1 MQKVYNGE
9 HIEGRIFTHEL
20 KIKTVQ
26 NQASANFGKEFISG
40 TLDVAV
46 DEEGMNVIQTHFTYV
61 APVTSTGKTNSTFFA
76 LKKIIDEGKGRTWVV
91 NGKDAATKVKIDT
104 TLALNDFYTTDD
116 QLVSVMQNEGGFVT
130 IINELCSEIERN
142 TFKTDMVIT
151 NVTRVEKDE
160 EKNIDADYVV
170 VKGVI
175 FNFRNAIMP
184 VEFRVENVGG
194 MKYFEDLEASNA
206 NPVFTQ
212 VWGRINSNT
221 IKMVRTEESAFGENS
236 VQTYE
241 RKVKKWVITGTKK
254 VPYDFG
260 DEKVLTMEELQ
271 KAAQDR
277 EVYLADIKKRRD
289 EYQASKTSSTPAV
302 QTAAPSAPVNKGGFT
317 F

>member
-9 HIEGRIFTHEL
+9 HIEGRVFTHDL

-26 NQASANFGKEFISG
+26 NQASANFGKEFIAG

-46 DEEGMNVIQTHFTYV
+46 DEAGLNVIQIHFTYV
-61 APVTSTGKTNSTFFA
+61 TPTTSTGKTNVTFSE
-76 LKKIIDEGKGRTWVV
+76 LKRIIDSGKTWLTS
-91 NGKDAATKVKIDT
+91 GKDEATKVKIDNT
-104 TLALNDFYTTDD
+104 TLAVNDFYTQDD

-130 IINELCSEIERN
+130 IVNDICDEIERN
-142 TFKTDMVIT
+142 TFKADIVIT

-160 EKNIDADYVV
+160 EKNIPEDYVV
-170 VKGVI
+170 VKGNI
-175 FNFRNAIMP
+175 FNFRNAIFP

-194 MKYFEDLEASNA
+194 MKYFEDLDASNA

-221 IKMVRTEESAFGENS
+221 IKVVRTEESAFGEDS
-236 VQTYE
+236 VQSFE

-260 DEKVLTMEELQ
+260 DEKVLTEEELK
-271 KAAQDR
+271 KATQDR
-277 EVYLADIKKRRD
+277 EIYLADIKKRRD
-289 EYQASKTSSTPAV
+289 EYQASKSSTSAPAQV
-302 QTAAPSAPVNKGGFT
+302 AAPSAPANKGGFT

>member
-1 MQKVYNGE
+1 MQKMYNGE
-9 HIEGRIFTHEL
+9 HIEGRIFEHAL
-20 KIKTVQ
+20 AIKTVQ
-26 NQASANFGKEFISG
+26 NQASANFGKEFIAG

-46 DEEGMNVIQTHFTYV
+46 DEEGLNVIQVHFTYV
-61 APVTSTGKTNSTFFA
+61 TAVTSSGKTNSTFTA
-76 LKKIIDEGKGRTWVV
+76 LKKIIEEGKTWITS
-91 NGKDAATKVKIDT
+91 GKDEATKVKIDT
-104 TLALNDFYTTDD
+104 ALALNDFYTADD

-151 NVTRVEKDE
+151 SVNRIEKDE
-160 EKNIDADYVV
+160 ERNIPEDYVT

-175 FNFRNAIMP
+175 FNFRNAILP

-194 MKYFEDLEASNA
+194 MKYFEDLDASNA
-206 NPVFTQ
+206 NPIFTK

-221 IKMVRTEESAFGENS
+221 IKVVKKEESAFGEDS

-241 RKVKKWVITGTKK
+241 RKVKKWVITGTNK

-271 KAAQDR
+271 KASQDR

-289 EYQASKTSSTPAV
+289 EYQASKSNGNSAQV
-302 QTAAPSAPVNKGGFT
+302 AAPSAPANKGGFT

>member
-1 MQKVYNGE
+1 MQKMYNGE
-9 HIEGRIFTHEL
+9 HIEGRIFEHGLT
-20 KIKTVQ
+20 IKTVQ
-26 NQASANFGKEFISG
+26 NQASANFGKEFIAG

-46 DEEGMNVIQTHFTYV
+46 DEEGLNVIQVHFTYV
-61 APVTSTGKTNSTFFA
+61 TAVTSTGKTNSTFSA
-76 LKKIIDEGKGRTWVV
+76 LKKIIEEGKTWITS
-91 NGKDAATKVKIDT
+91 GKDEATKVKIDT
-104 TLALNDFYTTDD
+104 ALALNDFYTNDD

-130 IINELCSEIERN
+130 IVNELCSEIERN

-160 EKNIDADYVV
+160 EKNIPEDYVT

-184 VEFRVENVGG
+184 VEFRVENAGG

-206 NPVFTQ
+206 SPVFTR

-221 IKMVRTEESAFGENS
+221 VKVVRTEESAFGEDS

-241 RKVKKWVITGTKK
+241 RKVKKWVITGTNK
-254 VPYDFG
+254 VPHDFG

-289 EYQASKTSSTPAV
+289 EYQASKTATTPA
-302 QTAAPSAPVNKGGFT
+302 QTAAPSAPANKGGFT

>member
-9 HIEGRIFTHEL
+9 HIEGRVFTHDL

-26 NQASANFGKEFISG
+26 NQASANFGKEFIAG

-46 DEEGMNVIQTHFTYV
+46 DEAGLNVIQTHFTYV
-61 APVTSTGKTNSTFFA
+61 TPTTSTGKTNATFSE
-76 LKKIIDEGKGRTWVV
+76 LKRIIDSGKTWLT
-91 NGKDAATKVKIDT
+91 NGKDEATKVKIDT
-104 TLALNDFYTTDD
+104 ALAVNDFYTADD

-130 IINELCSEIERN
+130 IVNDICDEIERN

-160 EKNIDADYVV
+160 EKNIPEDYVV

-175 FNFRNAIMP
+175 FNFRNAILP

-194 MKYFEDLEASNA
+194 MKYFEDLDASNA

-221 IKMVRTEESAFGENS
+221 IKVVRTEESAFGEDS
-236 VQTYE
+236 VQSFE

-271 KAAQDR
+271 KASQDR
-277 EVYLADIKKRRD
+277 EVYLADVKKRRD
-289 EYQASKTSSTPAV
+289 EYQASKGSSTSASTPQV
-302 QTAAPSAPVNKGGFT
+302 AAPSAPANKGGFT

>member
-9 HIEGRIFTHEL
+9 HIEGRVFTHDL

-40 TLDVAV
+40 TLDTAV
-46 DEEGMNVIQTHFTYV
+46 DEAGLNVIQTHFTYV
-61 APVTSTGKTNSTFFA
+61 TATTSTGKANSTFSE
-76 LKKIIDEGKGRTWVV
+76 LKRIIDSGKTWIKD
-91 NGKDAATKVKIDT
+91 GKDEATKVKIDT
-104 TLALNDFYTTDD
+104 ALAVNDFYTTDD
-116 QLVSVMQNEGGFVT
+116 QLVSIMQNEGGFVT
-130 IINELCSEIERN
+130 IVNEICDEIKRN
-142 TFKTDMVIT
+142 TFKADMVIT

-160 EKNIDADYVV
+160 EKNIQEDYVV

-175 FNFRNAIMP
+175 FNFRNAILP

-194 MKYFEDLEASNA
+194 MKYFEDLDASNS

-221 IKMVRTEESAFGENS
+221 IKIPKTEESAFGEDL
-236 VQTYE
+236 VQSFE

-271 KAAQDR
+271 KASQDR
-277 EVYLADIKKRRD
+277 EVYLADVKKRRN
-289 EYQASKTSSTPAV
+289 EYLASKGSSASAPAPQV
-302 QTAAPSAPVNKGGFT
+302 AAPSAPANKGGFT

>member
-9 HIEGRIFTHEL
+9 HIEGRVFTHDL

-40 TLDVAV
+40 TLDTAV
-46 DEEGMNVIQTHFTYV
+46 DEAGLNVIQTHFTYV
-61 APVTSTGKTNSTFFA
+61 TATTSTGKANATFSE
-76 LKKIIDEGKGRTWVV
+76 LKRIIDSGKTWIKD
-91 NGKDAATKVKIDT
+91 GKDEATKVKIDT
-104 TLALNDFYTTDD
+104 ALAVNDFYTADD
-116 QLVSVMQNEGGFVT
+116 QLVSIMQNEGGFVT
-130 IINELCSEIERN
+130 IVNEICDEIERN

-160 EKNIDADYVV
+160 EKNIPEDYVV

-175 FNFRNAIMP
+175 FNFRNAILP

-194 MKYFEDLEASNA
+194 MKYFEDLDASNA

-221 IKMVRTEESAFGENS
+221 IKVVRTEESAFGEDS
-236 VQTYE
+236 VQSFE

-271 KAAQDR
+271 KASQDR
-277 EVYLADIKKRRD
+277 EVYLADVKKRRD
-289 EYQASKTSSTPAV
+289 EYQASKGSSTSAPAPQV
-302 QTAAPSAPVNKGGFT
+302 AAPSAPANKGGFT

>member
-9 HIEGRIFTHEL
+9 HIEGRVFTHDL
-20 KIKTVQ
+20 KVKKVQ
-26 NQASANFGKEFISG
+26 NQASANFGKDFITG

-46 DEEGMNVIQTHFTYV
+46 DEAGLNVISTHFTYV
-61 APVTSTGKTNSTFFA
+61 TETTKAGKTNATYTE
-76 LKKIIDEGKGRTWVV
+76 LKRIIDSGKTWIVD
-91 NGKDAATKVKIDT
+91 GKDEATKVKIDT
-104 TLALNDFYTTDD
+104 ALAVNDFYTQDD
-116 QLVSVMQNEGGFVT
+116 QLVSIMQNEGGFVS
-130 IINELCSEIERN
+130 IVNDICDEIERN

-151 NVTRVEKDE
+151 NVSRVEKDE
-160 EKNIDADYVV
+160 EKNIPEDYVV

-175 FNFRNAIMP
+175 FNFANAIMP

-194 MKYFEDLEASNA
+194 MKYFEDLDASNA

-221 IKMVRTEESAFGENS
+221 IKVVRTEESAFGEDS
-236 VQTYE
+236 VQSYE
-241 RKVKKWVITGTKK
+241 RKIKKWVITGTKK

-271 KAAQDR
+271 KAAQNR

-289 EYQASKTSSTPAV
+289 EYQASRNSAPAPAAQV
-302 QTAAPSAPVNKGGFT
+302 AAPTAPANKGGFT

>member
-9 HIEGRIFTHEL
+9 HIEGRVFTHDL

-40 TLDVAV
+40 TLDTAV
-46 DEEGMNVIQTHFTYV
+46 DEAGLNVIQTHFTYV
-61 APVTSTGKTNSTFFA
+61 TATTSTGKANSTFSE
-76 LKKIIDEGKGRTWVV
+76 LKRIIDSGKTWIKD
-91 NGKDAATKVKIDT
+91 GKDEATKVKIDT
-104 TLALNDFYTTDD
+104 ALAVNDFYTADD
-116 QLVSVMQNEGGFVT
+116 QLVSTMQNEGGFVT
-130 IINELCSEIERN
+130 IVNEICDEIERN

-160 EKNIDADYVV
+160 EKNIPEDYAV

-175 FNFRNAIMP
+175 FNFRNAIFP
-184 VEFRVENVGG
+184 VEFRVENVDG
-194 MKYFEDLEASNA
+194 MKYFEELDASNA

-221 IKMVRTEESAFGENS
+221 IKVVEESAFGENS
-236 VQTYE
+236 VQNFK

-271 KAAQDR
+271 KASQDR
-277 EVYLADIKKRRD
+277 EVYLADVKKRRN
-289 EYQASKTSSTPAV
+289 EYLASKGSSASAPQV
-302 QTAAPSAPVNKGGFT
+302 AAPSAPANKGGFT